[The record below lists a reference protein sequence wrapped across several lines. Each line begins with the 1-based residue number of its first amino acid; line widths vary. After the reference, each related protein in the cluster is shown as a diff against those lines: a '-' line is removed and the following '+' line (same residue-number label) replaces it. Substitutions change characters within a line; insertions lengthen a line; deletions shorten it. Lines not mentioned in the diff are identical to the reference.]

1 MEVHNGSED
10 VVTAIKAAFEELADR
25 KIDTEVV
32 DRITRLEG
40 GVINCESQP
49 SDTCRLFNNVMEIM
63 NKTGFVLNATAETEL
78 KSNVLMFRQSTVS
91 HTSSLTLSLERGNV
105 LVLYNGEEEDVEVVR
120 QTLANR
126 WPYPV
131 VQDAQVQDGVWLWK
145 VRRYPWRISYGSKF
159 VDRAV
164 GRATKLVR
172 QISQDRLPQLGI
184 PPPNNSDMESAKS
197 LIVFLIKELSEKGW
211 KFVGTNQVAAK
222 SLNSCFLHFIK

>member
-25 KIDTEVV
+25 KIDTKVV

-49 SDTCRLFNNVMEIM
+49 SGTCRLFNNVMEIM

-105 LVLYNGEEEDVEVVR
+105 LVLYNGEEEDVAVVR
-120 QTLANR
+120 ETLANR

-145 VRRYPWRISYGSKF
+145 VIETDFFLNHYTNTLMSRFRF
-159 VDRAV
+159 V
-164 GRATKLVR
+164 ATHGEF
-172 QISQDRLPQLGI
+172 PT
-184 PPPNNSDMESAKS
+184 A
-197 LIVFLIKELSEKGW
+197 LSW
-211 KFVGTNQVAAK
+211 
-222 SLNSCFLHFIK
+222 